1 MVDTAKVPLT
11 KDSLVPGALV
21 REQDQL
27 RQLLINAKRNDQLK
41 NLYDHIIDVMD
52 FLVVNYPNDAINKF
66 EEVSYLIK
74 SADEAKIR

>member
-1 MVDTAKVPLT
+1 MVDTAKVPIT
-11 KDSLVPGALV
+11 KDTLVPGALV

-27 RQLLINAKRNDQLK
+27 RQLLINSKRNDQLK

-52 FLVVNYPNDAINKF
+52 FLVVNYPQDAISKF

-74 SADEAKIR
+74 QGDEAKIR

>member
-1 MVDTAKVPLT
+1 
-11 KDSLVPGALV
+11 VPGALV

-27 RQLLINAKRNDQLK
+27 RQLLINSKRNDQLK

-52 FLVVNYPNDAINKF
+52 FLVVNYPQDAISKF

-74 SADEAKIR
+74 QGDEAKIR